1 MDEALRM
8 KHRFTI
14 FGGHAILNCINIK
27 SEGDGKIKKLILRA
41 ALSLLPALLLVCAAA
56 GAALAASY
64 PAGQYYEHDTSLT
77 KVTTV
82 QIRATNTRESAEKSR
97 DQMIA
102 AGFDAFVYHR
112 GDKYRIMC
120 GKFRDI
126 EEASDYQNRII
137 NETDFDKAY
146 ATNAYLPES
155 AIKAFEDIYFNGDVT
170 SENAPR
176 SEKPAGPYY
185 DGEALPNDTV
195 TVYTVQVTAGT
206 AFAACEE
213 RRDNLI
219 ARGYSDSFVYRTET
233 RYKVMTG
240 MFRDINEANA
250 RCSEVQSFE
259 NKAYVTT
266 VTLPAYAVSG
276 APAPAPSTQ
285 SQPTPVPS
293 TQSQPTP
300 APSTQSQSTPAP
312 STQSQPTP
320 APSIQSQPTA
330 APATPSQPSA
340 TPSQPT
346 AAPATPNQ
354 SAAAPATPSQSAAAP
369 ATPSQSAAP
378 NQGTQSGTTSG
389 TGKRS
394 AIFNPALAIGSV
406 LVLSGILILILV
418 LEEGRR
424 RRSD

>member
-1 MDEALRM
+1 MKKRVLR
-8 KHRFTI
+8 T
-14 FGGHAILNCINIK
+14 
-27 SEGDGKIKKLILRA
+27 
-41 ALSLLPALLLVCAAA
+41 ALSLLLALLLVCAAA

-259 NKAYVTT
+259 NEAYVTT

-276 APAPAPSTQ
+276 APAPANAA

-300 APSTQSQSTPAP
+300 APSTQSQPTPAP
-312 STQSQPTP
+312 STQSQPTPAPSTQSQPTPAPSTQSQSTP

-354 SAAAPATPSQSAAAP
+354 SAAAPATPSQSA
-369 ATPSQSAAP
+369 AAP

>member
-1 MDEALRM
+1 M
-8 KHRFTI
+8 KKR
-14 FGGHAILNCINIK
+14 
-27 SEGDGKIKKLILRA
+27 ILRT
-41 ALSLLPALLLVCAAA
+41 ALSLLLALLLVCAAA

-185 DGEALPNDTV
+185 DGEALPNDSV

-276 APAPAPSTQ
+276 APAPANAA
-285 SQPTPVPS
+285 
-293 TQSQPTP
+293 SQPTP
-300 APSTQSQSTPAP
+300 APSTQSQSTPVPSTQSHPTPVP

-320 APSIQSQPTA
+320 VPSTQSQPTA

-354 SAAAPATPSQSAAAP
+354 SAAAPATPSQSA
-369 ATPSQSAAP
+369 AAP

>member
-1 MDEALRM
+1 MD
-8 KHRFTI
+8 
-14 FGGHAILNCINIK
+14 
-27 SEGDGKIKKLILRA
+27 
-41 ALSLLPALLLVCAAA
+41 
-56 GAALAASY
+56 
-64 PAGQYYEHDTSLT
+64 
-77 KVTTV
+77 
-82 QIRATNTRESAEKSR
+82 
-97 DQMIA
+97 
-102 AGFDAFVYHR
+102 
-112 GDKYRIMC
+112 
-120 GKFRDI
+120 
-126 EEASDYQNRII
+126 
-137 NETDFDKAY
+137 
-146 ATNAYLPES
+146 
-155 AIKAFEDIYFNGDVT
+155 
-170 SENAPR
+170 
-176 SEKPAGPYY
+176 
-185 DGEALPNDTV
+185 EALPNDTV

-213 RRDNLI
+213 RRGNLI

-266 VTLPAYAVSG
+266 VTLPAYAVPG

-285 SQPTPVPS
+285 
-293 TQSQPTP
+293 
-300 APSTQSQSTPAP
+300 
-312 STQSQPTP
+312 
-320 APSIQSQPTA
+320 
-330 APATPSQPSA
+330 
-340 TPSQPT
+340 SQPT

>member
-1 MDEALRM
+1 M
-8 KHRFTI
+8 KKR
-14 FGGHAILNCINIK
+14 
-27 SEGDGKIKKLILRA
+27 ILRA

-82 QIRATNTRESAEKSR
+82 QIRASNTRESAEKSR

-300 APSTQSQSTPAP
+300 APS
-312 STQSQPTP
+312 
-320 APSIQSQPTA
+320 IQ
-330 APATPSQPSA
+330 
-340 TPSQPT
+340 SQPT

>member
-1 MDEALRM
+1 M
-8 KHRFTI
+8 KKR
-14 FGGHAILNCINIK
+14 
-27 SEGDGKIKKLILRA
+27 ILRA

-82 QIRATNTRESAEKSR
+82 QIRASNTRESAEKSR

-102 AGFDAFVYHR
+102 AGFDAFVYHS

-300 APSTQSQSTPAP
+300 VPSTQSQPTPAPSTQSQSTPAP

>member
-1 MDEALRM
+1 M
-8 KHRFTI
+8 KKR
-14 FGGHAILNCINIK
+14 
-27 SEGDGKIKKLILRA
+27 ILRA
-41 ALSLLPALLLVCAAA
+41 ALSLLLALLLVCAAA

-82 QIRATNTRESAEKSR
+82 QIRASNTRESAEKSR

-250 RCSEVQSFE
+250 RCSEGPVLRKQGLCDNGDAAGLRRVRRSCPGE
-259 NKAYVTT
+259 
-266 VTLPAYAVSG
+266 
-276 APAPAPSTQ
+276 
-285 SQPTPVPS
+285 SQQAS
-293 TQSQPTP
+293 PTP
-300 APSTQSQSTPAP
+300 APSTQTPPASRP
-312 STQSQPTP
+312 RCRARRVIRPRCRARRVIRPRCRARRVSRLLRPPPPASHPLRPASRPLRPPLPTSLP
-320 APSIQSQPTA
+320 PLPQRRVNP
-330 APATPSQPSA
+330 PR
-340 TPSQPT
+340 
-346 AAPATPNQ
+346 
-354 SAAAPATPSQSAAAP
+354 
-369 ATPSQSAAP
+369 P

-389 TGKRS
+389 TGREALSSIPRS
-394 AIFNPALAIGSV
+394 
-406 LVLSGILILILV
+406 LSEACLCSRGF
-418 LEEGRR
+418 
-424 RRSD
+424 

>member
-1 MDEALRM
+1 MD
-8 KHRFTI
+8 
-14 FGGHAILNCINIK
+14 
-27 SEGDGKIKKLILRA
+27 
-41 ALSLLPALLLVCAAA
+41 
-56 GAALAASY
+56 
-64 PAGQYYEHDTSLT
+64 
-77 KVTTV
+77 
-82 QIRATNTRESAEKSR
+82 
-97 DQMIA
+97 
-102 AGFDAFVYHR
+102 
-112 GDKYRIMC
+112 
-120 GKFRDI
+120 
-126 EEASDYQNRII
+126 
-137 NETDFDKAY
+137 
-146 ATNAYLPES
+146 
-155 AIKAFEDIYFNGDVT
+155 
-170 SENAPR
+170 
-176 SEKPAGPYY
+176 
-185 DGEALPNDTV
+185 EALPNDTV

-213 RRDNLI
+213 RRDYLI

-259 NKAYVTT
+259 NEAYVTT

-285 SQPTPVPS
+285 SQPT
-293 TQSQPTP
+293 
-300 APSTQSQSTPAP
+300 
-312 STQSQPTP
+312 
-320 APSIQSQPTA
+320 
-330 APATPSQPSA
+330 
-340 TPSQPT
+340 

-354 SAAAPATPSQSAAAP
+354 SAAAPATPSQSA
-369 ATPSQSAAP
+369 AAP

>member
-1 MDEALRM
+1 M
-8 KHRFTI
+8 KKR
-14 FGGHAILNCINIK
+14 
-27 SEGDGKIKKLILRA
+27 ILRA

-82 QIRATNTRESAEKSR
+82 QIRASNTRESAEKSR

-102 AGFDAFVYHR
+102 AGFDAFVYHS

-300 APSTQSQSTPAP
+300 EP

-320 APSIQSQPTA
+320 APSTQSQ
-330 APATPSQPSA
+330 ATPALRP
-340 TPSQPT
+340 PLPT
-346 AAPATPNQ
+346 SLPPLPQRRVNPPQRLQRRVSLQRRIRERRAARRPE
-354 SAAAPATPSQSAAAP
+354 
-369 ATPSQSAAP
+369 
-378 NQGTQSGTTSG
+378 QG
-389 TGKRS
+389 RE
-394 AIFNPALAIGSV
+394 ALSSIPHS
-406 LVLSGILILILV
+406 LSEACLCSRGF
-418 LEEGRR
+418 
-424 RRSD
+424 

>member
-1 MDEALRM
+1 M
-8 KHRFTI
+8 KKR
-14 FGGHAILNCINIK
+14 
-27 SEGDGKIKKLILRA
+27 ILRT
-41 ALSLLPALLLVCAAA
+41 ALSLLLALLLVCAAA

-185 DGEALPNDTV
+185 DGEALPNDSV

-276 APAPAPSTQ
+276 APAPANAA
-285 SQPTPVPS
+285 
-293 TQSQPTP
+293 SQPTP
-300 APSTQSQSTPAP
+300 APSTQSQSTPVP
-312 STQSQPTP
+312 ST
-320 APSIQSQPTA
+320 QSQPTA

-354 SAAAPATPSQSAAAP
+354 SAAAPATPSQSA
-369 ATPSQSAAP
+369 AAP